1 MAVLPKAERLALL
14 AQSTY
19 GSGTGS
25 NSKTA
30 SKQRR
35 TGFRQVSAKQLPQ
48 HGNLSLVEFNDL
60 TAQQEKI
67 ETNPHKQEIIRL
79 DARPDLISKDREHYE
94 QTLFFDY
101 VFERYPEY
109 YNFLAATPNGGFRRK
124 GERFRLCAEGQKAG
138 WPDCQF
144 ACPKLG
150 FHGLYIEFKRPVE
163 SYRSISEARNALKP
177 HQLATLRMLLS
188 QGYAA
193 KVAYGSLEAIAIF
206 ESYIGVGGDYD
217 NVVLF
222 CPKSVLKPPEPG
234 EVLELKRNAYEILEA
249 EYA

>member
-94 QTLFFDY
+94 QTLFF
-101 VFERYPEY
+101 
-109 YNFLAATPNGGFRRK
+109 
-124 GERFRLCAEGQKAG
+124 
-138 WPDCQF
+138 
-144 ACPKLG
+144 
-150 FHGLYIEFKRPVE
+150 
-163 SYRSISEARNALKP
+163 
-177 HQLATLRMLLS
+177 
-188 QGYAA
+188 
-193 KVAYGSLEAIAIF
+193 
-206 ESYIGVGGDYD
+206 
-217 NVVLF
+217 
-222 CPKSVLKPPEPG
+222 
-234 EVLELKRNAYEILEA
+234 
-249 EYA
+249 